1 MCHAIKASN
10 TSDFSE
16 CFPKKAVDPKN
27 PPFFQPLTAPKK
39 NPEVASDV
47 GSESECADPEGTLF
61 AAQQVAGAPVTEEE
75 RWVLSLPLVGDV
87 KLESQSP
94 FGGLVFFLVAGLV
107 AQMLG

>member
-1 MCHAIKASN
+1 MFPQKSRGSKKSSI
-10 TSDFSE
+10 FSI
-16 CFPKKAVDPKN
+16 F
-27 PPFFQPLTAPKK
+27 PLTAPKK

-94 FGGLVFFLVAGLV
+94 FGGLVFFWWLDWWPKCWADNF
-107 AQMLG
+107 

>member
-1 MCHAIKASN
+1 M
-10 TSDFSE
+10 
-16 CFPKKAVDPKN
+16 FPK
-27 PPFFQPLTAPKK
+27 
-39 NPEVASDV
+39 VASDV

-94 FGGLVFFLVAGLV
+94 FGGLVFFWWLKW
-107 AQMLG
+107 